1 MKPQAR
7 LWLLSGPAL
16 IFYLAVLA
24 APLLLT
30 GLLSLQQYDPATGAG
45 GPLSLARYAEVL
57 GDAYFHEIFAR
68 TFGLALTTTLICLLL
83 GVPEAYILHRMA
95 PRWRGIFLL
104 VILAP
109 MLIAVVIRTLGWA
122 LVFGPKGVLGRIWL
136 LFDLGAEPPSLMYT
150 MTGVTIALVHVLL
163 PFMVVAVWAALQR
176 GNPDAERAAASLGA
190 GGATI
195 FRRVVLPRIMPGIAS
210 GSVVVF
216 SLAATAFATPAIIGG
231 RRLKVAAT
239 AAQDEFLA
247 TLDWPLGAGI
257 AVLLLAANIAIL
269 VSYDRLVKQRFAE
282 SFQ

>member
-1 MKPQAR
+1 M
-7 LWLLSGPAL
+7 
-16 IFYLAVLA
+16 
-24 APLLLT
+24 LT
-30 GLLSLQQYDPATGAG
+30 GLLSLQQYDPANGAG
-45 GPLSLARYAEVL
+45 GPLSLGRYVEVL
-57 GDAYFHEIFAR
+57 GDPYFHEIFAR
-68 TFGLALTTTLICLLL
+68 TFGLALVTTLICLLL
-83 GVPEAYILHRMA
+83 GVPEACILHRMA
-95 PRWRGIFLL
+95 SRWRGLFLL

-122 LVFGPKGVLGRIWL
+122 LVFGPQGVLGRIWL
-136 LFDLGAEPPSLMYT
+136 MFDPGAEPPSLMYT

-190 GGATI
+190 GDATI
-195 FRRVVLPRIMPGIAS
+195 FHRIVLPRIMPGIAS

-247 TLDWPLGAGI
+247 TLDWPLGAAI
-257 AVLLLAANIAIL
+257 AVLLLAANIVIL
-269 VSYDRLVKQRFAE
+269 VSYDRLVKRRFAE